1 MLEYGNQVPC
11 NTKIFVLQ
19 YKNTKTGGTSQQNM
33 IKLTKF
39 LAPPPAFR
47 SVLSFGAFQQLLITL
62 LVHLYP
68 RNRRIVPPPERVTHD
83 VLPHLSSEEKSGLA
97 VSASY
102 EIGTKSASSER
113 HNDDMHVM

>member
-1 MLEYGNQVPC
+1 
-11 NTKIFVLQ
+11 
-19 YKNTKTGGTSQQNM
+19 M

-83 VLPHLSSEEKSGLA
+83 VLPHLSSEEKSGGGFR
-97 VSASY
+97 VEQNRDQKCINTNRQ
-102 EIGTKSASSER
+102 EIILVLY
-113 HNDDMHVM
+113 M